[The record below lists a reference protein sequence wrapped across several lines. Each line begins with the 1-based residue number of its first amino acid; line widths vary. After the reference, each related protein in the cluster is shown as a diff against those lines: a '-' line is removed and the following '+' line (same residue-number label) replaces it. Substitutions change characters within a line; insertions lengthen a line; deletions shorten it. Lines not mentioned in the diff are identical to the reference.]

1 MRLYHAAVSEFASD
15 VPASHIKP
23 RDPLPE
29 GATTLPARFYTSER
43 LFERELDL
51 FFRSNWVC
59 AGRAEEMP
67 RRGDYV
73 LREIAGESVILTRS
87 GDADDSI
94 RAFHNVCRH
103 RGTRLCV
110 ESHGHFAGAIQ
121 CPYHSWTYDLQG
133 RLAGA
138 PHMDGTPGFDK
149 TSFPLHAITTD
160 VWAGFVFVNL
170 STAADP
176 LADHLAALPDKFA
189 PWRMDRLRRGGREV
203 YEIAANWKLII
214 SNFNEC
220 LHCPNL
226 HPALNKLSHYMSG
239 ENEPL
244 RPTYMGGRMDLRP
257 GIVTMSMDG
266 SCPRDLL
273 PGLSAVEQ
281 RCVYYYA
288 IFPNLF
294 LSLHPDYVMVH
305 RTEPLA
311 PHRTRLTCEWLFAPE
326 ELAKPGFDAKDVLEF
341 WDLTNRQDWHVCE
354 LSQQGISSSAYVP
367 GPYSS
372 REDLLYAFDR
382 FITVVLGEDPHQA

>member
-1 MRLYHAAVSEFASD
+1 M
-15 VPASHIKP
+15 
-23 RDPLPE
+23 PL
-29 GATTLPARFYTSER
+29 GATTLPARFYASDR
-43 LFERELDL
+43 LFQRELDL
-51 FFRSNWVC
+51 FFRSNWVNV
-59 AGRAEEMP
+59 GRAEEIP
-67 RRGDYV
+67 HQGDYV
-73 LREIAGESVILTRS
+73 VREVAGESLIVTR
-87 GDADDSI
+87 GGAADESI

-110 ESHGHFAGAIQ
+110 ESHGHFAGSIQ
-121 CPYHSWTYDLQG
+121 CPYHSWTYDLSG
-133 RLAGA
+133 RLVGA

-149 TSFPLHAITTD
+149 AAFPLHAIAAD

-170 STAADP
+170 SDTGDP
-176 LADHLAALPDKFA
+176 LADHLAELPGKFA
-189 PWRMDRLRRGGREV
+189 PWNMQRLRRGGREV
-203 YEIAANWKLII
+203 YDIAANWKLII
-214 SNFNEC
+214 QNFNEC

-257 GIVTMSMDG
+257 GVVTMSMDG
-266 SCPRDLL
+266 TCPRDPL
-273 PGLSAVEQ
+273 PGLSEDE
-281 RCVYYYA
+281 RRGVYYYA

-311 PHRTRLTCEWLFAPE
+311 PNRTRLTCEWLFAPE
-326 ELAKPGFDAKDVLEF
+326 EITKADFNPKDVLDF

-367 GPYSS
+367 GPYSN

-382 FITVVLGEDPHQA
+382 FIATVLGEDPNLA

>member
-1 MRLYHAAVSEFASD
+1 MSEFPHD

-29 GATTLPARFYTSER
+29 GATTLPARFYTSPQ
-43 LFERELDL
+43 LFAREQDL
-51 FFRSNWVC
+51 FFRSSWVN
-59 AGRAEEMP
+59 AGRAEEIP
-67 RRGDYV
+67 RAGDFM
-73 LREIAGESVILTRS
+73 LREIGGESLIITRA
-87 GDADDSI
+87 GDADESV
-94 RAFHNVCRH
+94 RAFNNVCRH

-110 ESHGHFAGAIQ
+110 ESHGHFPGSIQ
-121 CPYHSWTYDLQG
+121 CPYHCWTYDLTG
-133 RLAGA
+133 RLVGA
-138 PHMDGTPGFDK
+138 PHMDGTAGFDK
-149 TSFPLHAITTD
+149 SHFPLHTVATE

-170 STAADP
+170 SGTGGP
-176 LADHLAALPDKFA
+176 LADHLAALPAKFA
-189 PWRMDRLRRGGREV
+189 PWQMQRLRRGGREV

-214 SNFNEC
+214 QNFNEC

-257 GIVTMSMDG
+257 GIATMSIDG
-266 SCPRDLL
+266 TCPRDLL
-273 PGLSAVEQ
+273 PGLSADEA
-281 RCVYYYA
+281 RGVYYYA

-311 PHRTRLTCEWLFAPE
+311 PDRTRLTCEWLFAPE
-326 ELAKPGFDAKDVLEF
+326 EIAKPGFNPKDVLDF

-367 GPYSS
+367 GPYSN

-382 FITVVLGEDPHQA
+382 FITSVLGEDPARH